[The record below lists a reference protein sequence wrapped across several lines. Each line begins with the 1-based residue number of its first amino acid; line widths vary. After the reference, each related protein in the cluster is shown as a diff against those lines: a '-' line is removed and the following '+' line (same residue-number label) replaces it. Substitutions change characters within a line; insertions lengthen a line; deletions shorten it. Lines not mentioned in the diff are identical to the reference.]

1 MGLTNLLTCRWG
13 KGPLL
18 RMMMMGRR
26 SMMMLLQA
34 GQGNGESREAV
45 KQRVLG
51 VSRFSEIMF
60 IITVVYI
67 IITII
72 ITKYHHRHYNHHLIS
87 H

>member
-18 RMMMMGRR
+18 RMMMMGR
-26 SMMMLLQA
+26 MMMLLQA

-60 IITVVYI
+60 IITVDIV
-67 IITII
+67 ITVD
-72 ITKYHHRHYNHHLIS
+72 NHQP
-87 H
+87 